1 MKELIPAIP
10 KKNNR
15 LNSLSEWFA
24 NHVRKRVLIGLAGV
38 VIIGFLLY
46 SFGAFGTPN
55 DSKIIYSP
63 SDVVYGE
70 KIVAIHLMGEVPAK
84 VSISQSISSP
94 ADEPRIQ
101 ISEKFYDFGSVS
113 STQILSRTF
122 IISNTGK
129 SPLIIQESY
138 TTCGCTTA
146 EFSAKEIPP
155 GKVALMTLR
164 FDPSFHNMS
173 GSTVRRGVIIYTND
187 PELPTQEIWIQ
198 ASVR

>member
-10 KKNNR
+10 QKNNR

-24 NHVRKRVLIGLAGV
+24 NPVRKRVLIGLAGV

-46 SFGAFGTPN
+46 SFGAFGTN
-55 DSKIIYSP
+55 DSKINYSP

-70 KIVAIHLMGEVPAK
+70 KIVAIHLMGEVPA
-84 VSISQSISSP
+84 VASISQPIINP

-101 ISEKFYDFGSVS
+101 ISEKFYDFGTVS

-129 SPLIIQESY
+129 SPLIIKESY